1 MFVTLKDGSTECIT
15 NESDIANIVERY
27 CGTEIADVI
36 RSSEYTK
43 LVGNCIEAN
52 NTLAKV
58 YLEVEMPDEVENC
71 IEDAMLLL
79 EEVV

>member
-15 NESDIANIVERY
+15 
-27 CGTEIADVI
+27 ADVI

-43 LVGNCIEAN
+43 LVGNCVEAN

>member
-1 MFVTLKDGSTECIT
+1 MFVTLKDGNTECIT

-27 CGTEIADVI
+27 CGMELAEII
-36 RSSEYTK
+36 RNSEYSK

-71 IEDAMLLL
+71 IEDAMTLL
-79 EEVV
+79 EEVI